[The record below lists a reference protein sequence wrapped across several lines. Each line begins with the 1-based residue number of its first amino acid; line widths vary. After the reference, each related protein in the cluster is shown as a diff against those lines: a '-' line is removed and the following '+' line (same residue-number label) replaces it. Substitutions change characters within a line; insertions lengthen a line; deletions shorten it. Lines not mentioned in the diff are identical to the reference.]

1 MAFFETGTV
10 VRLAPREAI
19 TLPDTRGATLRVTRG
34 TLWITQERRR
44 DDVVLRAGDD
54 WVVECA
60 GDTVVEAQGE
70 ATFSITGARHLAPI
84 GAPAGGPANPGAVSR
99 VLDRVVRWLD
109 APPQRSLPYV

>member
-1 MAFFETGTV
+1 MACFETGTV
-10 VRLAPREAI
+10 VRLAPRETI

-60 GDTVVEAQGE
+60 GSTVVEAQGE
-70 ATFSITGARHLAPI
+70 AMFCVTGARHLLPIAAPVR
-84 GAPAGGPANPGAVSR
+84 GPTEPGAVSR

-109 APPQRSLPYV
+109 APPQRTLPYV